1 MAVAIRVSYLL
12 GKGDAQTTII
22 TIRVSRWFTI
32 LCATV
37 TASLTIYFAT
47 WIISIYTKDIAV
59 TDYAIPILFLAALFQ
74 ISDAIQVISANALR
88 GYKDTS
94 WMLGLCII
102 SYWVIGLPL
111 GVVLGLTDWLV
122 PAMAAQGLWI
132 GIIVGLSIA
141 AVLLHIRMKYF
152 QHHYMQ

>member
-1 MAVAIRVSYLL
+1 M
-12 GKGDAQTTII
+12 
-22 TIRVSRWFTI
+22 
-32 LCATV
+32 
-37 TASLTIYFAT
+37 
-47 WIISIYTKDIAV
+47 
-59 TDYAIPILFLAALFQ
+59 AALFQ

-88 GYKDTS
+88 GYKDAS

>member
-1 MAVAIRVSYLL
+1 M
-12 GKGDAQTTII
+12 
-22 TIRVSRWFTI
+22 
-32 LCATV
+32 
-37 TASLTIYFAT
+37 
-47 WIISIYTKDIAV
+47 
-59 TDYAIPILFLAALFQ
+59 AALFQ